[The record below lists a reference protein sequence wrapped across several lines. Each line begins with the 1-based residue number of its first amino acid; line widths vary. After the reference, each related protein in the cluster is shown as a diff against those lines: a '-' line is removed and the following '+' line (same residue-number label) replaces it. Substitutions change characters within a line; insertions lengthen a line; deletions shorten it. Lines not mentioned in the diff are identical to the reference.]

1 MNRAHLLDV
10 LMDHRKTCLSTA
22 IKQNLVGKDCIFLH
36 PPGNSKVRN
45 IPNVIMQ

>member
-22 IKQNLVGKDCIFLH
+22 IEQNLVGKDCIFLH
-36 PPGNSKVRN
+36 PPEK
-45 IPNVIMQ
+45 IPKSGIFQM

>member
-10 LMDHRKTCLSTA
+10 FMDHRKTCPSTA
-22 IKQNLVGKDCIFLH
+22 IEQNLVGKDCIFLH

>member
-10 LMDHRKTCLSTA
+10 LMDHRKTFLSTA
-22 IKQNLVGKDCIFLH
+22 IEKNLVGKDCIFLH
-36 PPGNSKVRN
+36 PPGNPKVRN